1 MQILNTDHNKVYGG
15 LAIKRKAENEQ
26 GVKGRILW
34 RGGACQWQRLNFE
47 TLAIC
52 HVSSR
57 PVLFTFYFYSLF
69 LLSHYFSVCC
79 ISYDYPK
86 DDTPKSSTIK

>member
-1 MQILNTDHNKVYGG
+1 MYGG

-34 RGGACQWQRLNFE
+34 RGGACQWQRLILE

-57 PVLFTFYFYSLF
+57 PVLFTFYLLLLLLF
-69 LLSHYFSVCC
+69 LLSQYFSGCC
-79 ISYDYPK
+79 ISYAYPK
-86 DDTPKSSTIK
+86 DDTPNSSTAE